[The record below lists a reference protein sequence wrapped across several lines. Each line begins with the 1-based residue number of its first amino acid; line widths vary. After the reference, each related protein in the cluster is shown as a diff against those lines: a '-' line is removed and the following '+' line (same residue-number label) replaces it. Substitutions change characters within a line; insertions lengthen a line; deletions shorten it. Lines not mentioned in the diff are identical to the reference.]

1 MKTIVIFGATGGL
14 GSSISKKLLEKNEF
28 NIITLGSKNLD
39 VSDYEKVSN
48 FFNENEID
56 IVINLS
62 GLNFDKFTHKI
73 TSNDIQN
80 IEEQINVNIKG
91 NINIVSSCL
100 KKMREKNY
108 GRIILFSS
116 VLAEKPVVST
126 SIYSGCK
133 GFLDSFVKTVAL
145 ENASKNITC
154 NTIQLGYFDGGL
166 TYKIPQN
173 FLTNI
178 VNNIPTKRLGTIEEL
193 ENTILFLINTPYIN
207 GINLKINGGIDF

>member
-48 FFNENEID
+48 FFNENEVD

-166 TYKIPQN
+166 TYKIPQD

>member
-14 GSSISKKLLEKNEF
+14 GSSISKKLLEKNEY

-126 SIYSGCK
+126 
-133 GFLDSFVKTVAL
+133 
-145 ENASKNITC
+145 
-154 NTIQLGYFDGGL
+154 
-166 TYKIPQN
+166 
-173 FLTNI
+173 
-178 VNNIPTKRLGTIEEL
+178 
-193 ENTILFLINTPYIN
+193 
-207 GINLKINGGIDF
+207 

>member
-1 MKTIVIFGATGGL
+1 L
-14 GSSISKKLLEKNEF
+14 GSSISKKLLEKNEY

-48 FFNENEID
+48 FFNENNVD

-100 KKMREKNY
+100 SKMREKNY

-166 TYKIPQN
+166 TYKIPQD